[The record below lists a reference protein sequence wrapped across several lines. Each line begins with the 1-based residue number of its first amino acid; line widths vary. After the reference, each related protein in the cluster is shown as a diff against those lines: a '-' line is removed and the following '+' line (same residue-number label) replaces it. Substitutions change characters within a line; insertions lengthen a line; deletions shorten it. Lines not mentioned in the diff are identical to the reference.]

1 MLFASDTADP
11 VHQTRSR
18 KLGDDYAFGTLA
30 IELDQVDL
38 VDAEI
43 AITRPKRVPH
53 VRNLIGD
60 QTIRYGERQQEF
72 SWLGRNR

>member
-18 KLGDDYAFGTLA
+18 KLGDDQVVSPLA
-30 IELDQVDL
+30 IELDQVEL

-43 AITRPKRVPH
+43 AVTRPKRVPH
-53 VRNLIGD
+53 VRNLIGVE
-60 QTIRYGERQQEF
+60 TIRYGERQQEF